1 MMYNISMKMVT
12 SYTIAFK
19 DGYDAVKRTTVIFN
33 DAIRYLT
40 DVALEQ
46 WEVIEKIR
54 FSKGRMN
61 LVEKLVHE
69 TSGNKPVYRSFDRRF
84 YKLPCYL
91 RRNAIMEALGNVQ
104 AYMSNIDSWVK
115 NGCRGAK
122 PKLDKGGHVL
132 PCLYRK
138 GMYREGLGDEAYIKV
153 FRNSDW
159 VWQKIRL
166 NHSDRKYLE
175 KKAKGT
181 AVSAPT
187 IVKKHGKYELRFALA
202 REVELSSK
210 EIYEQKACAV
220 DLGITTDA
228 TCCVMDAHG
237 TVLSRRFITCGRE
250 KDQVNRALHRVSEFQ
265 REHGSHDSGRLWN
278 IAKRRNLNLARL
290 VAHKIVN
297 YAIENGCDVIVFEHL
312 DTKGRK
318 RGGKKQKLTM
328 WKHADIQNTVTSL
341 AHQNGMRI
349 SRICAWNTSR
359 LAYDGS
365 GEVLRGNKVSDAT
378 LYDMCKFQSG
388 KMYNCDLSASYNIGA
403 RYFIRGLIK
412 ELPDIMAEVPDIG
425 SGTARTLST
434 LWKISSAVSI

>member
-1 MMYNISMKMVT
+1 MVT

-104 AYMSNIDSWVK
+104 AYMSSIDSWVK
-115 NGCRGAK
+115 NGCRGTK

-138 GMYREGLGDEAYIKV
+138 GMYRECLGDEAYIKV

-175 KKAKGT
+175 KKAKGA

-187 IVKKHGKYELRFALA
+187 IVK
-202 REVELSSK
+202 
-210 EIYEQKACAV
+210 C
-220 DLGITTDA
+220 
-228 TCCVMDAHG
+228 
-237 TVLSRRFITCGRE
+237 
-250 KDQVNRALHRVSEFQ
+250 
-265 REHGSHDSGRLWN
+265 
-278 IAKRRNLNLARL
+278 
-290 VAHKIVN
+290 
-297 YAIENGCDVIVFEHL
+297 
-312 DTKGRK
+312 
-318 RGGKKQKLTM
+318 
-328 WKHADIQNTVTSL
+328 
-341 AHQNGMRI
+341 
-349 SRICAWNTSR
+349 
-359 LAYDGS
+359 
-365 GEVLRGNKVSDAT
+365 
-378 LYDMCKFQSG
+378 
-388 KMYNCDLSASYNIGA
+388 
-403 RYFIRGLIK
+403 
-412 ELPDIMAEVPDIG
+412 
-425 SGTARTLST
+425 RTPN
-434 LWKISSAVSI
+434 